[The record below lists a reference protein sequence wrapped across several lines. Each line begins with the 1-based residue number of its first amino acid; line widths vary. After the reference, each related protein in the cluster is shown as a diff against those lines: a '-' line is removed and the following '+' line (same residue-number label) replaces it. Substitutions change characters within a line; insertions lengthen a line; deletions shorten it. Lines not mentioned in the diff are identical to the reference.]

1 VEPSPGKLRRKI
13 YDMKSTQDY
22 SKATLRRSEGEAEY
36 PTDDSINKCYDNIGL
51 TYDFL
56 SKEFDRNSLDDLG
69 MEIIA
74 WVHYGQHWPQALWRK
89 GRKFMIVG
97 DGFGSDPNIP
107 SGPGPK
113 KPIYFGNF
121 AASLDSIAHELG
133 HGITNATARFI
144 YKGQSGALSES
155 MSDVFASMVKQYT
168 LNQSVDQAD
177 WLIGQDTFLLHQ
189 SDMGFR
195 SLKQPGKAFII
206 PGPPGSNKP
215 ILEDNQVLHMNQ
227 YKVKPEYDD
236 HGGVHMYSGIPN
248 HAFYLA
254 ATQVGGY
261 SWEKVGRIWY
271 MTWTRGQ
278 LAPACTFDEFA
289 KVTVSFALGFGD
301 DIAEKVRGAWSKVG
315 VHI

>member
-22 SKATLRRSEGEAEY
+22 GEATLCRSEGEAEY
-36 PTDDSINKCYDNIGL
+36 PTDGAINKCYDNIGL
-51 TYDFL
+51 TYDFF
-56 SKEFDRNSLDDLG
+56 SKEFCRNLLDDLG

-74 WVHYGQHWPQALWRK
+74 WVHYGKHWPQALWLK
-89 GRKFMIVG
+89 DRKFMIVG
-97 DGFGSDPNIP
+97 DGFGTGPNIP
-107 SGPGPK
+107 SDPAPK

-121 AASLDSIAHELG
+121 AASLDSIAHELC
-133 HGITNATARFI
+133 HGITNTTARFK

-155 MSDVFASMVKQYT
+155 VSDVFASMVKQYT

-189 SDMGFR
+189 SDMGLR

-206 PGPPGSNKP
+206 PGSDKP
-215 ILEDNQVLHMNQ
+215 ILEDNQVSHMNQ

-278 LAPACTFDEFA
+278 LAPACTFNEFA
-289 KVTVSFALGFGD
+289 KVTVGFALEFGD
-301 DIAEKVRGAWSKVG
+301 DIAEKVRVAWSKVG
-315 VHI
+315 VQT